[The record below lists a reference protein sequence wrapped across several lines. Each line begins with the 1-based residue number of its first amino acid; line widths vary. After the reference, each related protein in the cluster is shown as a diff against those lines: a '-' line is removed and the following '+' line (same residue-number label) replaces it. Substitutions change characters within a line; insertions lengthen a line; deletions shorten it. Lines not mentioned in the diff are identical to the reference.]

1 SFPAEEERRILYV
14 AMTRARQG
22 LYLSWAR
29 SRSFRGRTLSGGP
42 SRFLGELEGLVPLAA
57 EGRRIKRDP
66 QFRLF

>member
-1 SFPAEEERRILYV
+1 V

-29 SRSFRGRTLSGGP
+29 SRNFRGRSLSGGP
-42 SRFLGELEGLVPLAA
+42 SRFLGELERLVPLAT
-57 EGRRIKRDP
+57 EGRRIKWDP